1 VENFVLNGRRV
12 ILKILD
18 LFAGCGGL
26 SEGFSYDPFEIVAHV
41 EMDKDA
47 CKSLMTR
54 SCYRKLLDSNNLNIY
69 NDYLEKKISVEELHS
84 LLSCED
90 KSRIINK
97 EINNDTIENIFEIID
112 KLKGTEEIDGIVG
125 GPPCQA
131 YSTIGRAV
139 NKQKLSFDERIYLY
153 EYYIKFLEK
162 YRPSFFLFENVKGL
176 LSFKDQFSEKLFP
189 KIIKQFEA
197 SGYEIA
203 TKLVDMSEY
212 GVSQKRE
219 RLIIFGLKKD
229 LIKDKINEVP
239 YFELLLNYREKPI
252 SIKKL
257 FSDLP
262 RLKDGEENNS
272 YTTTTIHSKVSEFYR
287 GKNLSLS
294 LNIARKHNA
303 RDKEIYILTLN
314 KKMKGEQLKYYD
326 IPEKLRTH
334 KNVNSFVDRYK
345 AIDGEKISHTI
356 VAHISKDGHYYIHPD
371 NEQNRSI
378 TVREAARIQ
387 GFPDDYYFES
397 SRTAAYRQI
406 GNAVPPYFSY
416 KLAAALIKKLRRE

>member
-1 VENFVLNGRRV
+1 M
-12 ILKILD
+12 KILD

-26 SEGFSYDPFEIVAHV
+26 SEGFSYDPFEIIAHV

-54 SCYRKLLDSNNLNIY
+54 SCYRKLLQTNKLNIY
-69 NDYLEKKISVEELHS
+69 NDYLEKKITTEELHS
-84 LLSCED
+84 FLSFED

-97 EINNDTIENIFEIID
+97 EINSATIEDIFEIID
-112 KLKGTEEIDGIVG
+112 NFIGTEKIDGIVG

-139 NKQKLSFDERIYLY
+139 NKQKIAFDERIYLY

-162 YRPSFFLFENVKGL
+162 YNPTFFLFENVKGL
-176 LSFKDQFSEKLFP
+176 LSFKDQFSEQLFP

-197 SGYEIA
+197 CGYDIS
-203 TKLVDMSEY
+203 TKIIDMSEY

-219 RLIIFGLKKD
+219 RLIIFGARKD
-229 LIKDKINEVP
+229 LINDKLNQVS
-239 YFELLLNYREKPI
+239 YFELLSKYREDPI
-252 SIKKL
+252 SIKEL

-262 RLKDGEENNS
+262 KLKDGEERNRYNKS
-272 YTTTTIHSKVSEFYR
+272 KAHSKVSSFYR
-287 GKNLSLS
+287 SKNVPLS
-294 LNIARKHNA
+294 LNISRKHND
-303 RDKEIYILTLN
+303 RDKKIYRLTLD
-314 KKMKGEQLKYYD
+314 KKLKGEQLKYYD
-326 IPEKLRTH
+326 IPVKLQTH
-334 KNVNSFVDRYK
+334 KNINSFVDRYK

-371 NEQNRSI
+371 MDQNRSL

-387 GFPDDYYFES
+387 GFPDDYYFEN

-406 GNAVPPYFSY
+406 GNAVPPYFSF
-416 KLAAALIKKLRRE
+416 KLAAAMIEKIKR